1 MGGAPPVALVAA
13 AAGGVAAFIAA
24 ALARPQHGFRPSFDR
39 RARRWIR
46 GGWRDR
52 APQVARWLG
61 GRHRRRHGLSEVL
74 GGLAGEGPTLI
85 GGALAA
91 AFVGRKHGPAP
102 ALPVLAAVPLGLTA
116 HAALKYTI
124 RRPRPLTARLTGKR
138 TPSFP
143 SGHAAR
149 GAAAGGMIGYAAVR
163 EGLAPAAVA
172 VPLGVGLAV
181 AGGASR
187 LYVDR
192 HWVADAVGGWGLG
205 TAAAALCALWYERL
219 RGRGVRPGSARRGRV
234 RTAGS

>member
-1 MGGAPPVALVAA
+1 VPSAALAALAA
-13 AAGGVAAFIAA
+13 AAAIGTAAFVAA
-24 ALARPQHGFRPSFDR
+24 ALARPERSLERPFDR

-61 GRHRRRHGLSEVL
+61 GRHRRRHGINEAL
-74 GGLAGEGPTLI
+74 GGLTGEGPTLI

-91 AFVGRKHGPAP
+91 ALVGRRRGTLP
-102 ALPVLAAVPLGLTA
+102 ALPVLAAVPLGLAA

-149 GAAAGGMIGYAAVR
+149 GAAAAGMIGYAAVR

-172 VPLGVGLAV
+172 VPLGLGV
-181 AGGASR
+181 ALVGGASR

-192 HWVADAVGGWGLG
+192 HWVSDAVGGWGIG
-205 TAAAALCALWYERL
+205 TAAAALCALGYEHL
-219 RGRGVRPGSARRGRV
+219 RARSV
-234 RTAGS
+234 RTAAS